1 MSRID
6 AGIAPTEVLTFG
18 ETMALMRTDSPGPLA
33 TAHQLALGIGGA
45 ETNVAIA
52 LRRLGTDVTWIG
64 RVGDDGLGEK
74 VLREVAAEGVR
85 VVPILDPHAPTGLM
99 IKERRTGDHTRVTY
113 YRAGSAASR
122 LTPEDVP
129 AERIAAARLLHVT
142 GITPALSASAHETV
156 FAAVDIAREQGV
168 TVALDLNYR
177 AALWSAEEAGE
188 VLRELVTRA
197 DIVFAGDDEAALVV
211 GTGEC
216 ADLARGLAALGPA
229 QVIIKRGDKGA
240 HALID
245 GEVLD
250 VEAVPIRPVDTVGA
264 GDAFVAGYLAEYLA
278 GEDPAR
284 RLHTAV
290 RTGAFACLVAGDW
303 EGMPTRRE
311 LSLLDST
318 DPVQR

>member
-1 MSRID
+1 MSRVD
-6 AGIAPTEVLTFG
+6 TAVTPTDVLTFG

-33 TAHQLALGIGGA
+33 TAHQLGLGIGGA

-85 VVPILDPHAPTGLM
+85 VVPLIDPAAPTGLM

-122 LTPEDVP
+122 LTPADVS
-129 AERIAAARLLHVT
+129 AERISSARLLHVT
-142 GITPALSASAHETV
+142 GITPALSTSARETV
-156 FAAVDIAREQGV
+156 FAAVDSAREHGV
-168 TVALDLNYR
+168 PVSLDLNYR
-177 AALWSAEEAGE
+177 AALWSAEEAGR

-211 GTGEC
+211 GSGAC
-216 ADLARGLAALGPA
+216 DGLARGLAALGPA
-229 QVIIKRGDKGA
+229 QVIIKRGAHGA
-240 HALID
+240 HALIE
-245 GEVLD
+245 GVTHD

-278 GEDPAR
+278 GEDAET

-311 LSLLDST
+311 LGLLDST
-318 DPVQR
+318 EPVQR